1 MSTKNHLYVGAGHS
15 NTDPGATTKGN
26 SFTEAQLVTELR
38 NLVVAKIREKGA
50 SVVTDGEGS
59 INQPL
64 SKAIELANNC
74 SLVRIELHLNAADSP
89 SARGVECLSIE
100 TQRPLA
106 QKLAQAIAKKM
117 DIRLRSE
124 GGWKPDKAPG
134 LPHPRLGFCQYAEG
148 IIVECFFLSNPEEL
162 KKYLNRKDEVAAA
175 IAETLLA
182 NC

>member
-15 NTDPGATTKGN
+15 NTDPGAITKGN

-74 SLVRIELHLNAADSP
+74 SPVRIELHLNSFNLP
-89 SARGVECLSIE
+89 SASGVECLSLE

-106 QKLAQAIAKKM
+106 QKLAQAIAKKIG
-117 DIRLRSE
+117 IRLRGE
-124 GGWKPDKAPG
+124 GGWKPDTAG
-134 LPHPRLGFCQYAEG
+134 AHRRLAFCRGAEG
-148 IIVECFFLSNPEEL
+148 IIVECFFLANPEEL